1 MQKCLSFIFTIFFMH
16 HLYAAYTLIP
26 MDETQTNHLKAY
38 GIAYLALEKGVEVD
52 WLLNYKGGSFAIKS
66 NTLIEKE
73 CLIRGV
79 KYQNIPD
86 ASMSSILD
94 EIAQPEINMDAVRL
108 EKAPKIAVYSPP
120 GKLPWDDAV
129 TLVLTYAEIPYT
141 VIYDEEILDDK
152 LVLYDWVHLH
162 HEDFTGQ
169 YGKFFASYRNA
180 PWYIQQ
186 QKDAEELARK
196 RGFSKVSQEKL
207 AVSKKIKEFVVGGGF
222 MFAMCS
228 ATDSYDIALSAE
240 GVDICHQV
248 FDGDPMDPQA
258 QEKLDYTKTF
268 AFENFKLVTN
278 PMEYEYSDIDVPGI
292 RPVEE
297 KMDYFSLFEFSAKWD
312 QVPTMLTQNHTNLI
326 KGFMGQTTAFKKPL
340 IKKDVLI
347 LGENKAFNEARYIH
361 GTMGKGTWTFYGG
374 HDPEDY
380 RHLVGDPPT
389 DLNLHPNSPGY
400 RLILNNILFPAAK
413 KKERKT

>member
-1 MQKCLSFIFTIFFMH
+1 
-16 HLYAAYTLIP
+16 
-26 MDETQTNHLKAY
+26 
-38 GIAYLALEKGVEVD
+38 
-52 WLLNYKGGSFAIKS
+52 
-66 NTLIEKE
+66 
-73 CLIRGV
+73 
-79 KYQNIPD
+79 
-86 ASMSSILD
+86 
-94 EIAQPEINMDAVRL
+94 
-108 EKAPKIAVYSPP
+108 
-120 GKLPWDDAV
+120 
-129 TLVLTYAEIPYT
+129 
-141 VIYDEEILDDK
+141 
-152 LVLYDWVHLH
+152 
-162 HEDFTGQ
+162 
-169 YGKFFASYRNA
+169 
-180 PWYIQQ
+180 
-186 QKDAEELARK
+186 
-196 RGFSKVSQEKL
+196 
-207 AVSKKIKEFVVGGGF
+207 
-222 MFAMCS
+222 
-228 ATDSYDIALSAE
+228 
-240 GVDICHQV
+240 
-248 FDGDPMDPQA
+248 MDPQA

-268 AFENFKLVTN
+268 AFENFKISFN

-326 KGFMGQTTAFKKPL
+326 KGFMGQTTAFKKPM

-389 DLNLHPNSPGY
+389 DLNLHPNSAGY